1 MSRPKG
7 LMRGA
12 PVVAL
17 AMWACAPAMQDYT
30 SFRQHM
36 PKSIL
41 VLPPL
46 NETTNVGAPYVFLST
61 VSRPVGE
68 AGYYTFPVA
77 VVDAL
82 MKENGLP
89 TPGEMHQ
96 VPLAK
101 LGEVFGADAVLYVA
115 IEQWGQKYQVI
126 DSVTVVKARAKLVDV
141 GTGLTL
147 WNGVIHVQE
156 SSSAGQTDI
165 IGMLVAALIDQV
177 IDSATDRT
185 HAVSRMATQQ
195 AVFDR
200 STGLLLGPRHPDYEG
215 DARGR

>member
-1 MSRPKG
+1 MSGPRCRVHG
-7 LMRGA
+7 VM
-12 PVVAL
+12 AL
-17 AMWACAPAMQDYT
+17 ALLACACAPAMHDYT

-46 NETTNVGAPYVFLST
+46 NESTHVDAPYVFLST

-68 AGYYTFPVA
+68 AGYYVFPVA

-115 IEQWGQKYQVI
+115 IEEWGQKYQVL

-141 GTGLTL
+141 GTGLAL
-147 WNGVIHVQE
+147 WDGMIHAEE
-156 SSSAGQTDI
+156 SSSAGQTDV
-165 IGMLVAALIDQV
+165 IGMLVSAFIDQV
-177 IDSATDRT
+177 IRSATDRT
-185 HAVSRMATQQ
+185 HAVSQMATQR
-195 AVFDR
+195 AVLDR
-200 STGLLLGPRHPDYEG
+200 STGLLRGPRHPDYEA

>member
-1 MSRPKG
+1 MSRPKWR
-7 LMRGA
+7 MRGA
-12 PVVAL
+12 TAL
-17 AMWACAPAMQDYT
+17 AFVACACAPAMQDYT

-68 AGYYTFPVA
+68 AGYYAFPVA

-141 GTGLTL
+141 NTGLTL
-147 WNGVIHVQE
+147 WNGMIHAEE
-156 SSSAGQTDI
+156 SSSAGQTDL

-177 IDSATDRT
+177 IDSATDRA
-185 HAVSRMATQQ
+185 HAVSRVATQQ
-195 AVFDR
+195 AVSDPN
-200 STGLLLGPRHPDYEG
+200 TGFLRGPRHPDYEG
-215 DARGR
+215 DERGR